1 MSARARALGAIGAL
15 SLLAVA
21 CSRPDTVVHLSSN
34 DARWHAR
41 GAEGEL
47 LCTLPCKLELDEHE
61 SVTVVRSDGKTQFVL
76 RQDDLGEGEFSGTV
90 RVRRRQSRGALAGR
104 VFAAALTGAGNA
116 LADSENDKHRA
127 AGVFL
132 AGVGAAARAASD
144 IAERDRHELWV
155 ERTARND

>member
-1 MSARARALGAIGAL
+1 MATRSIGAIGAL
-15 SLLAVA
+15 SLVA
-21 CSRPDTVVHLSSN
+21 IACARPDTVVHLSSN

-41 GAEGEL
+41 DAEGEL
-47 LCTLPCKLELDEHE
+47 LCVLPCKLELDEHE

-76 RQDDLGEGEFSGTV
+76 RQDELGEGEFSGTV
-90 RVRRRQSRGALAGR
+90 RVRRKQSRGALAGR

-116 LADSENDKHRA
+116 LARSEDERQQA

-132 AGVGAAARAASD
+132 AGVGAAALAASD

-155 ERTARND
+155 ERTARDE